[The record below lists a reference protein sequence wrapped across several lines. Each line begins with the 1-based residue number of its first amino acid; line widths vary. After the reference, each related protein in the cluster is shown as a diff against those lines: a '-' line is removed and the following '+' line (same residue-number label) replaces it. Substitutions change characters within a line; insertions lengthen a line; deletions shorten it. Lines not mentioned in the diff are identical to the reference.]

1 MARVRVRFS
10 PSPTGLLHL
19 GGLRTALYNYALARK
34 HDGAF
39 VLRIDDTN
47 PVGITCT
54 ILHINIIYR
63 KKQLLALLI
72 KC

>member
-1 MARVRVRFS
+1 MVRVRVRFS
-10 PSPTGLLHL
+10 PSPTGPLHL

-47 PVGITCT
+47 PVGITC
-54 ILHINIIYR
+54 N
-63 KKQLLALLI
+63 
-72 KC
+72 